1 MNVSD
6 KLTNFLDI
14 GSSNISKLAIF
25 IFIIAGNYANDTFS
39 CSLRKLIN
47 NNMLVKHILGIFI
60 VLFFIGISQDE
71 ITIINKMLL
80 SVFLYVWYL
89 IIMRS
94 PLTITLFVVSIIII
108 LYILQEHINDLNKM
122 LSDDSNMKEVDTLKT
137 QQSIEF
143 YTMVRN
149 GLFISSVVLSTLGF
163 ISFVLINKQ
172 TFKSK
177 FNIYKFLIGIND
189 NECFNMK

>member
-1 MNVSD
+1 MNITEKISG
-6 KLTNFLDI
+6 FLDI

-47 NNMLVKHILGIFI
+47 NNMLIKHILGIFI

-71 ITIINKMLL
+71 MTIINKVLL
-80 SVFLYVWYL
+80 SVFLYIWYL
-89 IIMRS
+89 FIMRS
-94 PLTITLFVVSIIII
+94 PLTITLIVVSIIII
-108 LYILQEHINDLNKM
+108 LYIIQEHINDLNKM

-137 QQSIEF
+137 QQSIAF
-143 YTMVRN
+143 YTMLRN
-149 GLFISSVVLSTLGF
+149 GLFISSVFLSTFGF

-172 TFKSK
+172 IFKNK
-177 FNIYKFLIGIND
+177 FNIYKLLIGIND
-189 NECFNMK
+189 DECFKMK